1 MTTLFVENCY
11 KNEENTPVEIAFCNY
26 VHVVLYYSSC
36 SYRLSDTTKGISS
49 RRIRRLTWLFHMG
62 KSNNLF
68 PFQQNPVIRATPT
81 PFGAKIAT
89 SVENRQKYNFKK
101 SLHFA
106 KLYIFKFK
114 ILFFILCGSKRAFLF
129 LIFCRTIWIKV
140 ITDTKLQIYNS
151 SCSLL
156 ICPAENRISIRYATL
171 LNEKKHSII

>member
-1 MTTLFVENCY
+1 MLYCITATAVTAWVIQPRVLAVE
-11 KNEENTPVEIAFCNY
+11 
-26 VHVVLYYSSC
+26 LDC
-36 SYRLSDTTKGISS
+36 SIWASQI
-49 RRIRRLTWLFHMG
+49 ICFP
-62 KSNNLF
+62 SNK
-68 PFQQNPVIRATPT
+68 IRATPT

-129 LIFCRTIWIKV
+129 LIFCRTTWIKV